1 MPCQVFFFDPWENDF
16 LDKNQEE
23 QFFLRLCW
31 DFCVIFKHFLAGFPC
46 KERRQDIT
54 NSSSAIYFVNIYLN
68 VRFYDYFFSGNGSCF
83 GQRLEGGGKHQT
95 TVFKRLI
102 LKFNYLEEISTDT
115 GKKSS
120 KEEMEC

>member
-1 MPCQVFFFDPWENDF
+1 MSSFFFDPWENDF

-54 NSSSAIYFVNIYLN
+54 NISSAIYFVYISKCEVLWL
-68 VRFYDYFFSGNGSCF
+68 FFLVEMVAVLG
-83 GQRLEGGGKHQT
+83 RDWREGGKHQT

>member
-1 MPCQVFFFDPWENDF
+1 MSFSNIFSPASPAKKG
-16 LDKNQEE
+16 DKTLQTVVV
-23 QFFLRLCW
+23 LYTL
-31 DFCVIFKHFLAGFPC
+31 
-46 KERRQDIT
+46 
-54 NSSSAIYFVNIYLN
+54 YIYLN
-68 VRFYDYFFSGNGSCF
+68 VRFYDYFFLVEMVAVLG
-83 GQRLEGGGKHQT
+83 RDWREGGKHPT

>member
-1 MPCQVFFFDPWENDF
+1 MSFSNIFSPASPAKKG
-16 LDKNQEE
+16 DKTLQTVVV
-23 QFFLRLCW
+23 LYTL
-31 DFCVIFKHFLAGFPC
+31 
-46 KERRQDIT
+46 
-54 NSSSAIYFVNIYLN
+54 YIYLN

-83 GQRLEGGGKHQT
+83 GLRLEGGGKHQT